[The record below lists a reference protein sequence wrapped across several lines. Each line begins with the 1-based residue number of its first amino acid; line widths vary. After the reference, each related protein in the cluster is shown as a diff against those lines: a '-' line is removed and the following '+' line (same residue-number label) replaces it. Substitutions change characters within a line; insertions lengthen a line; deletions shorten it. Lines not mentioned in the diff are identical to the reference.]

1 MFKMKAIRATVAAA
15 LLGATGA
22 ASAAVITLDFE
33 GVGNFASINNFYN
46 GGTDSRGNSGTNYG
60 VAFNSNALGLV
71 DGDVGG
77 SGNFGNEPTPDTVLF
92 FTTGSAILN
101 YAPGF
106 TTGFSFF
113 YSTVN
118 FGGTV
123 SVYDDINATGN
134 LIGTISLAP
143 LGAGSGDPTGQ
154 YSNWA
159 AGSLGF
165 SGTAKS
171 IDFGGTVEPSC
182 IRQHHL
188 RFDPPDNTVPEPT
201 TLALLS
207 GALLGVLLCA
217 AARPEH

>member
-71 DGDVGG
+71 DSDAGG

-123 SVYDDINATGN
+123 SVYDDVNATGN

-143 LGAGSGDPTGQ
+143 LGAGPGDPTGD

-159 AGSLGF
+159 TGSLGF

-171 IDFGGTVEPSC
+171 IDFGGTVNEVAYDNITFGST
-182 IRQHHL
+182 R
-188 RFDPPDNTVPEPT
+188 PDNTVPEPT

-207 GALLGVLLCA
+207 GALLGGAVVRRRKA
-217 AARPEH
+217 

>member
-33 GVGNFASINNFYN
+33 GVGDFASVNNFYN
-46 GGTDSRGNSGTNYG
+46 GGTDSLGNSGTNYG
-60 VAFNSNALGLV
+60 VAFNSNALGLI
-71 DGDVGG
+71 DEDVGG
-77 SGNFGNEPTPDTVLF
+77 YGNFGNEPTPDTVLF
-92 FTTGSAILN
+92 FRTGSAILN

-113 YSTVN
+113 YTTVN

-123 SVYDDINATGN
+123 SVYDDVNATGN

-143 LGAGSGDPTGQ
+143 LGAGPGDPTGD

-159 AGSLGF
+159 TGSLGF

-171 IDFGGTVEPSC
+171 IDFGGTVHQVAYANITFGST
-182 IRQHHL
+182 R
-188 RFDPPDNTVPEPT
+188 PDNTVPEPT

-207 GALLGVLLCA
+207 GALLGGAVVRRRKA
-217 AARPEH
+217 

>member
-33 GVGNFASINNFYN
+33 GVGDFASVNNFYN
-46 GGTDSRGNSGTNYG
+46 GGTDSLGNSGTNYG
-60 VAFNSNALGLV
+60 VAFNSNALGLI

-113 YSTVN
+113 YTTVN

-123 SVYDDINATGN
+123 SVYDDVNATGN
-134 LIGTISLAP
+134 LLGTISLAP
-143 LGAGSGDPTGQ
+143 LGAGPGDPNGN

-159 AGSLGF
+159 TGSLSF

-171 IDFGGTVEPSC
+171 IDFGGTVDEVAYDNITFGST
-182 IRQHHL
+182 R
-188 RFDPPDNTVPEPT
+188 PDNTVPEPT

-207 GALLGVLLCA
+207 GALLGGAVVRRRKA
-217 AARPEH
+217 

>member
-33 GVGNFASINNFYN
+33 GVGNSASVNNFYN
-46 GGTDSRGNSGTNYG
+46 GGTDSLGNSGTNYG
-60 VAFNSNALGLV
+60 VAFNSNALGLI
-71 DGDVGG
+71 DEDVGG
-77 SGNFGNEPTPDTVLF
+77 YGNFGNEPTPDTILF
-92 FTTGSAILN
+92 FTMGSAILN

-113 YSTVN
+113 YTTMN

-123 SVYDDINATGN
+123 SVYDDVDATGN

-143 LGAGSGDPTGQ
+143 LGAGPGDPTGD

-159 AGSLGF
+159 TGSLGF

-171 IDFGGTVEPSC
+171 IDFGGTVNEVGYDNITFGST
-182 IRQHHL
+182 R
-188 RFDPPDNTVPEPT
+188 PDNTVPEPT

-207 GALLGVLLCA
+207 GALLGGAVVRRRKA
-217 AARPEH
+217 